1 MNKHQ
6 QQSDGTRQVILD
18 VAYRLYMKQ
27 GVEKTTM
34 QQIAREAGTHR
45 TNVYRYFR
53 SHEEI
58 GFAIT
63 EPLGKQ
69 FLETYMS
76 RLDAQPRGGSAWER
90 LAAAIS
96 IGSRVIGD
104 ALESYRFLA
113 IFDAYL
119 ELLPHQSELAKKI
132 IETHQS
138 HRLLAM
144 YRDLVAEGIADG
156 SIRPDLDPEITALA
170 LRNAL
175 LGVWSRVAL
184 RYGIFQHHHNTP
196 QPELIADTTCD
207 LLLTGVRN
215 CCDGPPEPPSH

>member
-6 QQSDGTRQVILD
+6 QQSDTTRQVILD
-18 VAYRLYMKQ
+18 VAYRLYMTQ

-45 TNVYRYFR
+45 TNLYRYFR

-63 EPLGKQ
+63 ERLGKE
-69 FLETYMS
+69 FIETYMS
-76 RLDAQPRGGSAWER
+76 RLNEQPGGGSAWER
-90 LAAAIS
+90 LATTIS

-119 ELLPHQSELAKKI
+119 ELLPHQCELAKRI
-132 IETHQS
+132 IATHQT

-144 YRDLVAEGIADG
+144 YRDLVAEGIEDG
-156 SIRPDLDPEITALA
+156 SIRPDLDPDITALA

-184 RYGIFQHHHNTP
+184 RYEIFQHHHNTAE
-196 QPELIADTTCD
+196 PERIADTTCD

-215 CCDGPPEPPSH
+215 CCDR

>member
-6 QQSDGTRQVILD
+6 QQSDGTRQAILD

-34 QQIAREAGTHR
+34 QQIAQEAGTHR

-76 RLDAQPRGGSAWER
+76 RLNAHPQGATAWER
-90 LAAAIS
+90 LEAAIS
-96 IGSRVIGD
+96 IGSRVIGE
-104 ALESYRFLA
+104 ALESFRFLA

-119 ELLPHQSELAKKI
+119 ELLPHQSELARKI

-156 SIRPDLDPEITALA
+156 SIRPGLDPEITALA

-175 LGVWSRVAL
+175 IGVWSRVVL
-184 RYGIFQHHHNTP
+184 RYEIFQHHHNAAE
-196 QPELIADTTCD
+196 PEQIAHTTCD
-207 LLLTGVRN
+207 LLLAGVRN
-215 CCDGPPEPPSH
+215 C